1 MEGQLEETKKTASKA
16 ASLKRHL
23 SRTLR
28 ARQSNG
34 GARLNE
40 ANNDDGFNTDNQS
53 VVVDDR
59 ASVEEDSETE
69 LDRLA
74 HEAATSHLLDNGSTW
89 KMVVRH
95 IKVMAVSSE

>member
-1 MEGQLEETKKTASKA
+1 MENQLLESKKNSALKA

-34 GARLNE
+34 GTRFNDLQNE
-40 ANNDDGFNTDNQS
+40 DDAQS
-53 VVVDDR
+53 GTDDR
-59 ASVEEDSETE
+59 VSVDEDSDTE

-95 IKVMAVSSE
+95 IKVMAVPSEC